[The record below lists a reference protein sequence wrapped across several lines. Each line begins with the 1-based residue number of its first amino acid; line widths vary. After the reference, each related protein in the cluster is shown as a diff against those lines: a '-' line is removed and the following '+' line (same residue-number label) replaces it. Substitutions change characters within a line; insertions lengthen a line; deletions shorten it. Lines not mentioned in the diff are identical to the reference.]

1 MSKKRVAIITI
12 TELDNFGNRLQ
23 NYALQETLRGLGYEV
38 ETVHNYITYKNMRS
52 FKYKAVKMLSG
63 ILKNKRQNIS
73 EIIRK
78 IRFEKFD
85 KQYFAFSKDFSTI
98 DFISP
103 DINKHYDYFVAGS
116 DQIWNPNFSFNFDF
130 NFLAFADSNKRIAYS
145 ASFGV
150 DDIPPEKQAE
160 FSQYLNGFKAL
171 SVRELTGREIIKDLT
186 GKESSVLLDPT
197 MLLNQSR
204 WKSLEKKPSGFSAK
218 KEYILV
224 YFLGNKDFLKQKT
237 DEALKADKYKHC
249 EIIDIS
255 DKNIISHYSIR
266 PDEFVWLID
275 NAWLVITDSFHA
287 TVFSILMN
295 TDFMN
300 LERSDY
306 NISMNS
312 RISSLFNLLN
322 IQAEQGEIF
331 APSHSLKND
340 ILEEKRNEALHYLK
354 GALN

>member
-1 MSKKRVAIITI
+1 MSKKRAAIITI

-23 NYALQETLRGLGYEV
+23 NYALQETLKGLGYEV

-63 ILKNKRQNIS
+63 IIKSKRQNIS

-85 KQYFAFSKDFSTI
+85 KRYFVFSKDYSTI

-130 NFLAFADSNKRIAYS
+130 NFLAFADANKRIAYS

-150 DDIPPEKQAE
+150 DEIPTEKQTE
-160 FSQYLNGFKAL
+160 FAQYLNGFKSL
-171 SVRELTGREIIKDLT
+171 SVRETTGVEIIKSLT

-197 MLLNQSR
+197 ILLDQST
-204 WKSLEKKPSGFSAK
+204 WKSFEKKPSGFSVE

-224 YFLGNKDFLKQKT
+224 YFLGNKDFIKQKT
-237 DEALKADKYKHC
+237 DDALKTDKYKNC

-255 DKNIISHYSIR
+255 DKNKISYYSIR

-275 NAWLVITDSFHA
+275 NARLVITDSFHA

-300 LERSDY
+300 LERNDF
-306 NISMNS
+306 NKSMNS
-312 RISSLFNLLN
+312 RISSLFSMLN
-322 IQAEQGEIF
+322 IQAKQGEIF
-331 APSHSLKND
+331 TPSRSLTNETLDK
-340 ILEEKRNEALHYLK
+340 KRNEALNYLK
-354 GALN
+354 GALS